1 MLISISSA
9 HAGILI
15 WVKPLA
21 GDLRS
26 TGIDRRPGAGM
37 SKKARRAVGV
47 GLVVAGGL
55 LLWLTT
61 ATTTGLVLL
70 AAAVILEIAGITLEH
85 RNGR

>member
-1 MLISISSA
+1 
-9 HAGILI
+9 
-15 WVKPLA
+15 
-21 GDLRS
+21 
-26 TGIDRRPGAGM
+26 M